1 MFVISYIIFQVFHWV
16 IREIF
21 REDEEFEDTTDG
33 NQNQYTEGRQT
44 TQRPNND
51 LQNTTLKP
59 KDRRKPT
66 ICRKSLTNL
75 IT

>member
-33 NQNQYTEGRQT
+33 NQH
-44 TQRPNND
+44 D
-51 LQNTTLKP
+51 
-59 KDRRKPT
+59 
-66 ICRKSLTNL
+66 
-75 IT
+75 